1 MKPNLLKSR
10 RQETLLFAALCFCI
24 AASTNAECPVPVD
37 RQGYVTEIVQ
47 KLTFDLA
54 FVGINVHD
62 LDRGFA
68 LSLFGTDTGSL
79 GQLLL
84 IDECTQRE
92 VFDSYVESVR
102 QPLMT
107 RRLQLICEGP
117 GVDVIRVEAAS
128 GHGQNG
134 DFSKLTYRPTRFP
147 GAVAYEPFPTADWRT
162 VKTGTDGFTVGAAI
176 YRRLT
181 FDPIRTD
188 RVDLTHI
195 GALSLRVVNDKS
207 AWGLVQAV
215 FPNVAVDGQPV
226 TVEVQTN
233 ANGDASGAIK
243 SNGNALAVI
252 SGTAFEP
259 IIAWA
264 CSGPAL

>member
-68 LSLFGTDTGSL
+68 LSLFGIDTGSL

-102 QPLMT
+102 QPPMI

-128 GHGQNG
+128 GRVGENG
-134 DFSKLTYRPTRFP
+134 DFSKLTYRTTRFP
-147 GAVAYEPFPTADWRT
+147 GAVVYEPFPMADWRT
-162 VKTGTDGFTVGAAI
+162 VKTGTDDFTVGAAI

-226 TVEVQTN
+226 TVEVQIN
-233 ANGDASGAIK
+233 ATGD
-243 SNGNALAVI
+243 ALAVI